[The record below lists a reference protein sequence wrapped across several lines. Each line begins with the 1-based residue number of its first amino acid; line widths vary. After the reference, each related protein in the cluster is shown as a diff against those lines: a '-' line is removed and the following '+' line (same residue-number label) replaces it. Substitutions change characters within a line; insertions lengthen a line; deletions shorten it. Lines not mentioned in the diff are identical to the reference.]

1 MEGRVGV
8 RDVEGEGCCKVRCS
22 FSSCKIER
30 TLRFANDE
38 ESGGRKFGALMTIR
52 VFGYTSRD

>member
-1 MEGRVGV
+1 MEGRDGV
-8 RDVEGEGCCKVRCS
+8 RDVEGEGCCIVRCS

-38 ESGGRKFGALMTIR
+38 EVEGKEVRCSNDNRSIR
-52 VFGYTSRD
+52 VYI